1 MGSVSPGTGYQ
12 DMSEFVFT
20 LVVAMVTDT
29 DDEEEEGEDNEDSR
43 EVTAVS
49 VPQQAP
55 VRLQPAESAPG
66 RWSTWTKSSK

>member
-1 MGSVSPGTGYQ
+1 
-12 DMSEFVFT
+12 MSEFVFS
-20 LVVAMVTDT
+20 LVVVMVTDT
-29 DDEEEEGEDNEDSR
+29 DDEEEGEDNEDSR

-66 RWSTWTKSSK
+66 RWSN

>member
-1 MGSVSPGTGYQ
+1 
-12 DMSEFVFT
+12 
-20 LVVAMVTDT
+20 MVTDT

-43 EVTAVS
+43 EVTAVA

-66 RWSTWTKSSK
+66 TEHLNKTVKIMMCCYWNVSEVD

>member
-1 MGSVSPGTGYQ
+1 
-12 DMSEFVFT
+12 MSEFVFS

-29 DDEEEEGEDNEDSR
+29 DDEEEGEDNEDSR

-66 RWSTWTKSSK
+66 RWSNWTK